1 MYRLVMNDYLP
12 QTSFQVSGPA
22 RDVVALRHQFPY
34 QHRFVYKEIYFKLLF
49 FCNCLKIINFCWF
62 VVFREVVV
70 GEGPQVNPNF
80 RNRVWTF
87 NVRGVDMRLTMHQND
102 AAGVRR
108 AVTSELERLILSAL
122 EQCERDGASPNDFVH
137 LYMECSGLEYRFSFN
152 PCGPHAVTLG
162 EFFFMHYYYL
172 FFK

>member
-1 MYRLVMNDYLP
+1 MFFIFYRLVMNDYLP
-12 QTSFQVSGPA
+12 QISFQVAGPS

-34 QHRFVYKEIYFKLLF
+34 QHRCVYKEVYLKVF
-49 FCNCLKIINFCWF
+49 FLSINVV

-70 GEGPQVNPNF
+70 GEGPRVNPNF

-102 AAGVRR
+102 GAGVRR
-108 AVTSELERLILSAL
+108 AVTSELERLIFSAL

-137 LYMECSGLEYRFSFN
+137 LYLECSGLEYRFSFN

-162 EFFFMHYYYL
+162 KVFMVFLCINKEY
-172 FFK
+172 

>member
-1 MYRLVMNDYLP
+1 M
-12 QTSFQVSGPA
+12 
-22 RDVVALRHQFPY
+22 
-34 QHRFVYKEIYFKLLF
+34 
-49 FCNCLKIINFCWF
+49 
-62 VVFREVVV
+62 
-70 GEGPQVNPNF
+70 GEGPRVNPNF

-108 AVTSELERLILSAL
+108 AVTSELERLIFSAL

-137 LYMECSGLEYRFSFN
+137 LYLECSGLEYRFSFN

-162 EFFFMHYYYL
+162 KFFYDKVKVFLCINKKY
-172 FFK
+172 